1 MILKVKI
8 GDSNLKNLNVKKTFR
23 GLTIVCIWND
33 IFLTKRAVNFFI
45 KDLFF
50 DNEVWF
56 T

>member
-33 IFLTKRAVNFFI
+33 IFDQTGPVNFFI
-45 KDLFF
+45 
-50 DNEVWF
+50 
-56 T
+56 